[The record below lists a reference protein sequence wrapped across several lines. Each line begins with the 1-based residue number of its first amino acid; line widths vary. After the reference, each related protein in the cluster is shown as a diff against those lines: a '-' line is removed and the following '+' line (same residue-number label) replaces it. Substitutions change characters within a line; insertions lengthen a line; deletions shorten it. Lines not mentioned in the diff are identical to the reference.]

1 LEIHEYLAVSSC
13 APSYIVNKKGLTMVA
28 QGKKTRLFILWFRVR
43 VHLPSTDTGREKITN
58 NKKMLLAF
66 KK

>member
-1 LEIHEYLAVSSC
+1 
-13 APSYIVNKKGLTMVA
+13 MVA